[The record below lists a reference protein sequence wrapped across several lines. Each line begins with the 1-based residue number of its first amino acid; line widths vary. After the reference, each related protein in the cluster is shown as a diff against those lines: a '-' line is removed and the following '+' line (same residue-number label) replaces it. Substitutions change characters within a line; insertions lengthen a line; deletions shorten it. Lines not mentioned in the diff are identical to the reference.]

1 MRCGAS
7 EQRAL
12 APGDEEG
19 ATANHELASHALSHT
34 NPTHSAVAAAR
45 RVLFSR
51 EGGWTGGY
59 LLQHLGELVRHD
71 DSQVE
76 VAEDLL
82 LTKFSQ
88 DIPRVSLGTWWS
100 PDQAAMQG
108 LQRERKVSKGG
119 RRSSPVQAFLGASL
133 GHAAR
138 SCGTYGQAHRHLVST
153 LRASHTSKMIARHV
167 LLCIAS
173 MRG

>member
-1 MRCGAS
+1 
-7 EQRAL
+7 
-12 APGDEEG
+12 
-19 ATANHELASHALSHT
+19 
-34 NPTHSAVAAAR
+34 VAAAR

-51 EGGWTGGY
+51 EGGRTGGY
-59 LLQHLGELVRHD
+59 LLQHLGELVRRD

-88 DIPRVSLGTWWS
+88 DIPRVPLGTWWS
-100 PDQAAMQG
+100 PDQAAMKG
-108 LQRERKVSKGG
+108 LQRERKG
-119 RRSSPVQAFLGASL
+119 RNGVDAQTHSSHVQVILGASL

-138 SCGTYGQAHRHLVST
+138 SCGTNGQAHHHNLVST
-153 LRASHTSKMIARHV
+153 LRAPHTSKMIARHV